1 VHGRHEPVLLE
12 ETLRFLL
19 AGPGL
24 YLDATL
30 GDGGHAEG
38 ILEREPGSRVWGN
51 DADPSALARA
61 RARLERFGDR
71 IRMTHGRLSELPS
84 VWTEF
89 EREPLQGALLDLGLS
104 SPQLDDEA
112 RGMAFRHEAPLDL
125 RLDPTR
131 GTPASEALAAV
142 EPEALERVLR
152 EYGDV
157 AGARRLAGAIT
168 QAARRGALPTTRA
181 LVTLVDRVLGGRP
194 HPRRTAQVFQAIRIW
209 INNEAQDLEAA
220 LAWLPDAVRPG
231 GVVVT
236 LAYHSGED
244 RRIKQ
249 SVRPHGWVSKRHPEP
264 APNAPSPWEELTRKV
279 WRPSEDERSANPRS
293 RSARLRAFRRAFS

>member
-38 ILEREPGSRVWGN
+38 ILDREPGSRVWGN
-51 DADPSALARA
+51 DADPSALARS

-84 VWTEF
+84 VWTQF

-104 SPQLDDEA
+104 SPQLDDA
-112 RGMAFRHEAPLDL
+112 TRGMAFRHDAPLDL

-131 GTPASEALAAV
+131 GTPASEALATV
-142 EPEALERVLR
+142 ETEVLERVLR
-152 EYGDV
+152 EHGDV

-168 QAARRGALPTTRA
+168 HAARSGALPTTRA
-181 LVTLVDRVLGGRP
+181 LATLVDRVLGGRP

-209 INNEAQDLEAA
+209 INDEANDLEAA

-249 SVRPHGWVSKRHPEP
+249 SLRPQGWVSKRHPEP

-279 WRPSEDERSANPRS
+279 WRPSEDEQSANPRS

>member
-1 VHGRHEPVLLE
+1 MNERHEPVLLE
-12 ETLRFLL
+12 EVLRFLL
-19 AGPGL
+19 TGPGL
-24 YLDATL
+24 YLDGTL

-38 ILEREPGSRVWGN
+38 ILEREPGARVWGN
-51 DADPSALARA
+51 DADPAALARA
-61 RARLERFGDR
+61 GSRLERFGGR
-71 IRMTHGRLSELPS
+71 LRMTHGRLSELPS
-84 VWTEF
+84 AWRQF
-89 EREPLQGALLDLGLS
+89 ENEPLTGALLDLGLS
-104 SPQLDDEA
+104 SPQLDDPA
-112 RGMAFRHEAPLDL
+112 RGISFRHDAPLDL

-131 GTPASEALAAV
+131 GEPASEALMRV
-142 EPEALERVLR
+142 EPETLERVLR
-152 EYGDV
+152 EHGDV
-157 AGARRLAGAIT
+157 AGARRLADAIT
-168 QAARRGALPTTRA
+168 KAAQRGDLPTTRA
-181 LVTLVDRVLGGRP
+181 LATLVDRVLGGRP

-209 INNEAQDLEAA
+209 INDEANDLEAA

-249 SVRPHGWVSKRHPEP
+249 SLRPQGWVSKRHPEP

-279 WRPSEDERSANPRS
+279 WRPSEDEQSANPRS